1 MSLGPIGV
9 KGPTGPTGLAGM
21 WGVQGPVGPAGQRGP
36 TGITGVPYQYAPI
49 RVTPTATGT
58 TTITLPYSAGVALY
72 ATQLNRIVSI
82 RYTPLS
88 ISDVLNI
95 NLPDPVTTAIADGT
109 FIHLVYCITGGYTGA
124 SIRLTYNNNPGSY
137 ISSSVS
143 NDTAASYTGTF
154 TAIYDLPALAWN
166 IAELTK
172 V

>member
-1 MSLGPIGV
+1 MSGAIGV
-9 KGPTGPTGLAGM
+9 RGPTGPTGLTGM
-21 WGVQGPVGPAGQRGP
+21 WGVQGPIGILGPQGP

-49 RVTPTATGT
+49 RVSPAAAGT
-58 TTITLPYSAGVALY
+58 TTITLPYTAGVGLTAS
-72 ATQLNRIVSI
+72 QLNRIMSV
-82 RYTPLS
+82 RYKPLAT
-88 ISDVLNI
+88 SDVLNI
-95 NLPDPVTTAIADGT
+95 NLPDPTTTTIADGT
-109 FIHLVYCITGGYTGA
+109 FIYIFYCITGGFTGA